1 LKLFSRLGQI
11 AVGVD
16 METCAQSQ
24 DTVVGLVL
32 RGHGQLQIPLHLTG
46 RACYVHTLIRTDS
59 GTHD

>member
-1 LKLFSRLGQI
+1 LGQI

-46 RACYVHTLIRTDS
+46 RACCTCTRL
-59 GTHD
+59 